1 MKKYILLIF
10 CSFFY
15 LTPQLFATETL
26 KTSGSIVSLSEMNLT
41 NLNSAIDDVFFIT
54 DEKNFSIHYEQEN
67 EATIEWY
74 QYSIA
79 DSDKQLIK
87 SETTSKSTLNQSQIE
102 GNKGYLILV
111 NGVTKTRFWI
121 IKINQ
126 NDLNQATSVSLD
138 KSSINC
144 SDMSFTI
151 NSVTRFPY
159 YFNNKK
165 DYITLP
171 YTIEMENM
179 RWNETE
185 KKWDNYTRR
194 DTLLPTINDDETSM
208 TIIVDSILKS
218 SYLHIVNSPI
228 AEGLELP
235 FDTISSDTIIQA
247 ITVEIHPT
255 ATISEREGL
264 NELDRK
270 TEQPFGGSAPLVVDL
285 KSNANIPIVQ
295 QFEWHVY
302 DNDRGGNIPRFDSEF
317 RHTFEQPGL
326 YSVSLIADNGL
337 QYISQNHYC
346 FAKDSTITIT
356 ILESDLQIPNA
367 FSPNGDGINDEF
379 RVAFK
384 SLAKFNC
391 WIYNRWGR
399 QLYHWTDP
407 TKGWDG
413 TIGSQKAEPGAYY
426 YVIEAVGTDG
436 KEYWK
441 RGNINLFRK

>member
-87 SETTSKSTLNQSQIE
+87 SETTSNSTLNQFQIE

-171 YTIEMENM
+171 
-179 RWNETE
+179 
-185 KKWDNYTRR
+185 
-194 DTLLPTINDDETSM
+194 
-208 TIIVDSILKS
+208 
-218 SYLHIVNSPI
+218 
-228 AEGLELP
+228 
-235 FDTISSDTIIQA
+235 
-247 ITVEIHPT
+247 
-255 ATISEREGL
+255 
-264 NELDRK
+264 
-270 TEQPFGGSAPLVVDL
+270 
-285 KSNANIPIVQ
+285 
-295 QFEWHVY
+295 
-302 DNDRGGNIPRFDSEF
+302 
-317 RHTFEQPGL
+317 
-326 YSVSLIADNGL
+326 
-337 QYISQNHYC
+337 
-346 FAKDSTITIT
+346 
-356 ILESDLQIPNA
+356 
-367 FSPNGDGINDEF
+367 
-379 RVAFK
+379 
-384 SLAKFNC
+384 
-391 WIYNRWGR
+391 
-399 QLYHWTDP
+399 
-407 TKGWDG
+407 
-413 TIGSQKAEPGAYY
+413 
-426 YVIEAVGTDG
+426 
-436 KEYWK
+436 
-441 RGNINLFRK
+441 

>member
-67 EATIEWY
+67 ESTIEWY

-121 IKINQ
+121 IKINK

-285 KSNANIPIVQ
+285 KSNANIPVAQ

-326 YSVSLIADNGL
+326 YSVSLIV
-337 QYISQNHYC
+337 
-346 FAKDSTITIT
+346 
-356 ILESDLQIPNA
+356 SD
-367 FSPNGDGINDEF
+367 INWE
-379 RVAFK
+379 
-384 SLAKFNC
+384 
-391 WIYNRWGR
+391 
-399 QLYHWTDP
+399 
-407 TKGWDG
+407 
-413 TIGSQKAEPGAYY
+413 
-426 YVIEAVGTDG
+426 
-436 KEYWK
+436 
-441 RGNINLFRK
+441 